1 MHTRHF
7 PFPLASGRYEVG
19 PAMRRFGQAGG
30 GLPAEQGHFKPDGEF
45 GETLRVK
52 LDVLRRAA
60 REAHL
65 VSGPGAPE
73 LIDALRATAALID
86 AEHPALL
93 AVDDQGMTLQ
103 HLGLRLNGWTEP
115 TVQRIGPGWSHLR
128 VIAQEAEAWLAGRQG
143 LELLGDALALSAQ
156 EDLAIVRGPS
166 EAEPTD
172 CFEWL
177 HVTMPS
183 NWAPIEKI
191 GRSFVTAHEPVVHS
205 ERLLAAAPQIVRA
218 MIQGGPFTRYVWG
231 IHRDGAFCHNP
242 RIHHQPAWSKGS
254 GADLVKQAYFRVE
267 RQTTSGF
274 PRLNRALFTIR
285 YWTIPLTEVIDEE
298 WRRERLTSALAA
310 MDEAELAYKGLTEV
324 RDRLV
329 AYLID
334 PE

>member
-1 MHTRHF
+1 MHTRYF

-45 GETLRVK
+45 SETLRVK
-52 LDVLRRAA
+52 LDVLRRAPG
-60 REAHL
+60 EAHL
-65 VSGPGAPE
+65 VSNPVAPA
-73 LIDALRATAALID
+73 LIEALKATAALID

-93 AVDDQGMTLQ
+93 AMDDEGMTLQ

-115 TVQRIGPGWSHLR
+115 TLRRIAPGWSHLQA
-128 VIAQEAEAWLAGRQG
+128 IAREAETWLAQRQG

-156 EDLAIVRGPS
+156 EDLAIVRGAS
-166 EAEPTD
+166 EADPTD

-183 NWAPIEKI
+183 NWAPVQKI

-242 RIHHQPAWSKGS
+242 RIHHQPDWSSGS
-254 GADLVKQAYFRVE
+254 GQELTEQAYFRVE
-267 RQTTSGF
+267 RQTTCGF
-274 PRLNRALFTIR
+274 PLLNRALFTIR
-285 YWTIPLTEVIDEE
+285 YWTIPLTEVISEP

-329 AYLID
+329 AYLSGA
-334 PE
+334 E